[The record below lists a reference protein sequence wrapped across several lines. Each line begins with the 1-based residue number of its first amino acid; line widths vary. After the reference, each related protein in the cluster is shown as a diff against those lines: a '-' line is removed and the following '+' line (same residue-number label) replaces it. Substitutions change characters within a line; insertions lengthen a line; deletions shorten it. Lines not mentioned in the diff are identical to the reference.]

1 MNWKTKG
8 WLVRWGPTM
17 LFVLTLGSA
26 FWLHGPFDGPGTV
39 LGFAEGEEVA
49 VSSMQASRVLAIRVQ
64 PGQKVEA
71 GEVIV
76 DLDPAPLDA
85 DIAIAE
91 AEIQQLNA
99 EIAAGRMG
107 AERTLQK
114 DTDTRQIA
122 VEEIALS
129 LERERATQEGA
140 RAELN
145 ALRKERRRL
154 KDLLNAKLAT
164 SDDLVSIDVRY
175 RTLQR
180 EAQERPR
187 TIKLLE
193 EQLATAR
200 GRANSGQASGVDVVV
215 QPVKQQRRV
224 VQKRLDRLKAQRE
237 GLGLRSPTEG
247 RVVAVHHR
255 PGEVVAG
262 GQPIVSVVS
271 HMSGRVVACLSEENA
286 LTVSENDRALL
297 RVRGASGEEMGGR
310 VAALGPLVDEVP
322 VRCRTNPVQPSWGRN
337 VVILLDNPADVV
349 PGQAFVV
356 RFQPGGEVSA
366 TGEALAAPVV
376 SPGEPQAMRIPG
388 SLKKASRFEP
398 SGLVWSA
405 SLRRYLVVSDDTG
418 HKGISARS
426 PWIFTMDE
434 HGAVD
439 GAPLPVA
446 KAGTFNDLEGI
457 APGSAGTYYLLSS
470 QSHSK
475 KGNRPADRTAFVRIR
490 EGADGFTMDAR
501 VLLADALQNAGDSKL
516 AELGIAEGITTLD
529 IEGLASRDG
538 ALYLG
543 LKSPLGSD
551 GRALIWRM
559 GKPDVLLDGGD
570 LKGAELELWGRIALK
585 SGADGREVPAGVSE
599 LLFHPEGPL
608 GVAATPTSGDPDHV
622 TGRLYI
628 VARPEKGVLE
638 ARVWREF
645 PGRKPEGLSHSAT
658 QGRVTVAF
666 DAGAENPDWV
676 ELVWP

>member
-1 MNWKTKG
+1 
-8 WLVRWGPTM
+8 
-17 LFVLTLGSA
+17 
-26 FWLHGPFDGPGTV
+26 
-39 LGFAEGEEVA
+39 
-49 VSSMQASRVLAIRVQ
+49 
-64 PGQKVEA
+64 
-71 GEVIV
+71 
-76 DLDPAPLDA
+76 
-85 DIAIAE
+85 
-91 AEIQQLNA
+91 
-99 EIAAGRMG
+99 
-107 AERTLQK
+107 
-114 DTDTRQIA
+114 
-122 VEEIALS
+122 
-129 LERERATQEGA
+129 
-140 RAELN
+140 
-145 ALRKERRRL
+145 
-154 KDLLNAKLAT
+154 
-164 SDDLVSIDVRY
+164 
-175 RTLQR
+175 
-180 EAQERPR
+180 
-187 TIKLLE
+187 
-193 EQLATAR
+193 
-200 GRANSGQASGVDVVV
+200 
-215 QPVKQQRRV
+215 
-224 VQKRLDRLKAQRE
+224 
-237 GLGLRSPTEG
+237 
-247 RVVAVHHR
+247 
-255 PGEVVAG
+255 
-262 GQPIVSVVS
+262 
-271 HMSGRVVACLSEENA
+271 
-286 LTVSENDRALL
+286 
-297 RVRGASGEEMGGR
+297 
-310 VAALGPLVDEVP
+310 
-322 VRCRTNPVQPSWGRN
+322 
-337 VVILLDNPADVV
+337 
-349 PGQAFVV
+349 
-356 RFQPGGEVSA
+356 
-366 TGEALAAPVV
+366 
-376 SPGEPQAMRIPG
+376 MRIPG

-543 LKSPLGSD
+543 LKSPL
-551 GRALIWRM
+551 
-559 GKPDVLLDGGD
+559 D